1 MAFYVGID
9 GGGTKTR
16 CVLGNETT
24 VLATT
29 VSGGCNIVRYGEIDA
44 RESRARES
52 LHTAIRQ
59 ACAAAKIS
67 PDRLQTICIGAAGA
81 ARPEIAAKL
90 HALLAE
96 LNPKLDIKVFGDT
109 VIALQAAFGS
119 GPGVIAIAGTGSVV
133 YGRDATGCT
142 ARAGGWGF
150 AISDEGSGH
159 WIGRHAISAL
169 LRARD
174 QGQETA
180 LTALILETWKLKNI
194 DALIQHANATPPP
207 EFPRLFPIVIRAAEG
222 GDVIARELLARA
234 GAELA
239 ALAGIVLRRVAPAPP
254 LCPCGHDGQRLS
266 SVGGGTPGFLQS
278 SRSQF
283 SRDRA
288 ARGFRRSGHGSAR
301 TRRARKE
308 QSRDAACR
316 VSVVIAQA

>member
-16 CVLGNETT
+16 CVLGNETK

-29 VSGGCNIVRYGEIDA
+29 VSGGCNIVRYGEVGIDA

-52 LHTAIRQ
+52 LHTAVRQ

-67 PDRLQTICIGAAGA
+67 PERLQTICIGAAGA

-90 HALLAE
+90 HGLLAE

-119 GPGVIAIAGTGSVV
+119 GPGIIAIAGTGSVV

-169 LRARD
+169 MRARD
-174 QGQETA
+174 QRQETA
-180 LTALILETWKLKNI
+180 LTALILETWKLKNV
-194 DALIQHANATPPP
+194 DALIQHANATPAP
-207 EFPRLFPIVIRAAEG
+207 EFPRLFPIVIRAADG

-239 ALAGIVLRRVAPAPP
+239 VLAGIVLGRIAAAPPHVPVAMTGSVFRQSAEVRRVFYNHLEA
-254 LCPCGHDGQRLS
+254 S
-266 SVGGGTPGFLQS
+266 FPGIELREDFVDPVMGALALA
-278 SRSQF
+278 
-283 SRDRA
+283 RA
-288 ARGFRRSGHGSAR
+288 K
-301 TRRARKE
+301 RAE
-308 QSRDAACR
+308 
-316 VSVVIAQA
+316 